1 MSGRVM
7 MWANMRRGESLA
19 VPAPFDD
26 NSSPYW
32 WYDRIAGWA
41 RGWSRT
47 GITDVLFPNPIK
59 GQSGAYR
66 TGDGYNPFDDGDIG
80 SKDQLGRKP
89 TRFGDADQLRRAI
102 AICKANG
109 LNVLLDHVMHQR
121 MGGKNGVYRYVSA
134 TGKTNGR
141 FPKDPGCFSP
151 SAPGDT
157 IPPYV
162 PVDPVPDQ
170 ADNFPFGNP
179 LAPVNSI
186 PKGYV
191 WNGLLQAAD
200 WLFRTTGADGARL
213 DDMKGM
219 NVGFMRALMDYGPLR
234 GKFFVAEFAS
244 GNPNDLNWWINQ
256 VNGRASVADFAF
268 HYNQALRMCNDSTY
282 DMGRLKN
289 TWDTLYQQNPMKAV
303 PFVESMDSDTNGF
316 ATIVFNKM
324 LGYALMLTS
333 EGLPCVYIRD
343 YLKEPDCYGL
353 EDGINNLI
361 WCAQM
366 LAGGSTVPRLTNNP
380 RVYVFER
387 MGWGEAP
394 GCLVALSNDYF
405 NPSWHTVTVQT
416 HFGPNAHLHDFTGHN
431 AQDCWTDSQGRAA
444 FGVPPAA
451 GGVGFGVWGP
461 ASMQGAVHHAP
472 HPRSTLQDFDGAD
485 DLDIGPLDRG
495 SKYIGRVWAEAGTY
509 ISMLME
515 PNTLQGFSTE
525 QRIASPDG
533 LTLVSGKSTHVYGK
547 TKERGWHS
555 LYAQMLT
562 GATPTMPFTL
572 HAEYTAPQTLDVSEF
587 GS

>member
-191 WNGLLQAAD
+191 WNGLLNAGD
-200 WLFRTTGADGARL
+200 WLFRTTGANGARL
-213 DDMKGM
+213 DDMKGT
-219 NVGFMRALMDYGPLR
+219 NIGFIKAFMTYGAMR
-234 GKFFVAEFAS
+234 GKWFFGEYAS
-244 GNPNDLNWWINQ
+244 GNPNDTNWWVSQ
-256 VNGRASVADFAF
+256 VDGLSSAADFGF
-268 HYNQALRMCNDSTY
+268 HYARAMAMCNDSTF

-289 TWDTLYQQNPMKAV
+289 NWEAMYQTNPMKAV
-303 PFVESMDSDTNGF
+303 TFVESMDSDTNGF
-316 ATIVFNKM
+316 ATIVFNKL

-353 EDGINNLI
+353 EDEINNLI

-394 GCLVALSNDYF
+394 GCVVALSNDYF
-405 NPSWHTVTVQT
+405 WSGWHTVTVQT

-431 AQDCWTDSQGRAA
+431 AQDCWTDSQGRAT

-461 ASMQGAVHHAP
+461 ASMQGAVHQAP
-472 HPRSTLQDFDGAD
+472 PPRSALQDFDGAD

-495 SKYIGRVWAEAGTY
+495 SKYIGRVWAEANTH

-515 PNTLQGFSTE
+515 PNILEGFSTE
-525 QRIASPDG
+525 QRITSPGG
-533 LTLVSGKSTHVYGK
+533 LTLVSGKSTHVYSK
-547 TKERGWHS
+547 TKERGWHT

>member
-7 MWANMRRGESLA
+7 LWANFRRSAGTA
-19 VPAPFDD
+19 VPAPYDD

-32 WYDRIAGWA
+32 WLDRIGSWA
-41 RGWSRT
+41 RSWSRT
-47 GITDVLFPNPIK
+47 GFTDILFPNPLKCQGGAGK
-59 GQSGAYR
+59 GC
-66 TGDGYNPFDDGDIG
+66 DGYGVFSDFDIG
-80 SKDQLGRKP
+80 SVNQQGTKP

-109 LNVLLDHVMHQR
+109 LNVLIDYVPHQR
-121 MGGKNGVYRYVSA
+121 MGGKNGVYRYVSSS
-134 TGKTNGR
+134 GKTNGR

-162 PVDPVPDQ
+162 HVDPVPDP
-170 ADNFPFGNP
+170 ANNFAFGNP
-179 LAPVNSI
+179 LAPVNSV

-191 WNGLLQAAD
+191 WNGLLEAGD
-200 WLFRTTGADGARL
+200 WLFRTTGANGARI
-213 DDMKGM
+213 DDTKGL
-219 NVGFMRALMDYGPLR
+219 NIGFARAWMSYGAMR
-234 GKFFVAEFAS
+234 GKFFFGEYAS
-244 GNPNDLNWWINQ
+244 GNPDDTNWWVSQ
-256 VNGRASVADFAF
+256 VDGLSSSFDFGF
-268 HYNQALRMCNDSTY
+268 HYNMAMPMCNDSTY
-282 DMGRLKN
+282 DMSRLKN
-289 TWDTLYQQNPMKAV
+289 NWNAMLQTNPMKAV

-316 ATIVFNKM
+316 ATIVFNKL
-324 LGYALMLTS
+324 LGYALLLMS

-394 GCLVALSNDYF
+394 GCVVALSNDYF
-405 NPSWHTVTVQT
+405 WSGWHTVTVQT

-431 AQDCWTDSQGRAA
+431 AQDCWTDSQGRAT

-461 ASMQGAVHHAP
+461 ASMQGAVHQAP
-472 HPRSTLQDFDGAD
+472 PPRSALQDFDGAD

-495 SKYIGRVWAEAGTY
+495 SKYIGRVWAEANTH

-515 PNTLQGFSTE
+515 PNILEGFSTE
-525 QRIASPDG
+525 QRITSPGG
-533 LTLVSGKSTHVYGK
+533 LTLVSGKSTHVYSK
-547 TKERGWHS
+547 TKERGWHT

>member
-1 MSGRVM
+1 MSRIM
-7 MWANMRRGESLA
+7 LWANYRRSANTA

-26 NSSPYW
+26 NSSTMW
-32 WYDRIAGWA
+32 WYDKCASLA
-41 RGWSRT
+41 RGWSRS
-47 GITDVLFPNPIK
+47 GFTDLLFPNPIK

-66 TGDGYNPFDDGDIG
+66 TGDGYNPYDDGDIG

-109 LNVLLDHVMHQR
+109 INVLIDYVPHQR
-121 MGGKNGVYRYVSA
+121 MGGSNGVYRYVSA

-141 FPKDPGCFSP
+141 FPKDPPCFRGSP
-151 SAPGDT
+151 PR
-157 IPPYV
+157 V
-162 PVDPVPDQ
+162 PEDPVPSP
-170 ADNFPFGNP
+170 ADDFSFGDE
-179 LAPVNSI
+179 LCPVNAI

-191 WNGLLQAAD
+191 WNSLLEMGD
-200 WLFRTTGADGARL
+200 WLFRTTGADGARM

-219 NVGFMRALMDYGPLR
+219 NIGFMKAFMDYGAMK
-234 GKFFVAEFAS
+234 GKWFFGEYAS
-244 GNPNDLNWWINQ
+244 GNPEDLKWWISQ
-256 VNGRASVADFAF
+256 VDGRASATDFGA
-268 HYNQALRMCNDSTY
+268 HYNQIQRMCNDSSY
-282 DMGRLKN
+282 DMSRLKN
-289 TWDTLYQQNPMKAV
+289 TWDTLFQQEPMKAV

-316 ATIVFNKM
+316 ATIVFNKL
-324 LGYALMLTS
+324 LGYALMLMS

-387 MGWGEAP
+387 TGWGAAP
-394 GCLVALSNDYF
+394 GCLVALSNDFF
-405 NPSWHTVTVQT
+405 NPSWNTVTVQT
-416 HFGPNAHLHDFTGHN
+416 HFGPGVRLHDFTGHN
-431 AQDCWTDSQGRAA
+431 AQDCWTDSNGRVT

-461 ASMQGAVHHAP
+461 ASMEGAVHQAP
-472 HPRSTLQDFDGAD
+472 PGRSTLQDFDGAD
-485 DLDIGPLDRG
+485 DLDIGPLT
-495 SKYIGRVWAEAGTY
+495 SSSQYIGRVWAEAGTH

-515 PNTLQGFSTE
+515 PGDLDGFSAE
-525 QRIASPDG
+525 QRITSPDG
-533 LTLVSGKSTHVYGK
+533 LTLVSGKSTHVYGR

-562 GATPTMPFTL
+562 GAAPTMPFTI